1 MRSTLRERPFF
12 DCERS
17 TAADAETSIFNASG
31 ELRHHYKWADPQYLN
46 PAMGQPILAG
56 SVIDSAKN
64 IACSADN
71 LFPLVTKEQL
81 AKMNFVYWSST
92 STGDGDMYYTLP
104 IIGGESEDQRR
115 VISILKNHKDQN
127 VAP

>member
-1 MRSTLRERPFF
+1 
-12 DCERS
+12 
-17 TAADAETSIFNASG
+17 
-31 ELRHHYKWADPQYLN
+31 
-46 PAMGQPILAG
+46 MGQPILAG